1 MGKTAIDEKRGTMF
15 LVPPEKLKLVADKNH
30 PLYDRRV
37 EDAPDES
44 MIANIAMHGV
54 LEPVLVRKNG
64 EAIEV
69 VAGRGRTKAAIEANR
84 RLTAEGKL
92 PLLVPVIIRSGADA
106 DLFGVMISEN
116 EIRRGDSMLVKG
128 EKARKLL
135 NLGYTV
141 QQIAVTFGVT
151 RQAVE
156 QWLAA
161 EELPKPIKEAV
172 EAGEIT
178 ASAALQLA
186 GAGQGRDEQVK
197 RYEDIKRQGT
207 KPTIQKIR
215 NAVAVASDDKPTPKM
230 KTRKEILE
238 KIQDVRGD
246 DENWARAYI
255 AALMWVLGKDE

>member
-1 MGKTAIDEKRGTMF
+1 MGNTALNEKRRDMF
-15 LVPPEKLKLVADKNH
+15 LVPPEKLTLVVDKNN
-30 PLYDRRV
+30 PLYDPRV

-44 MIANIAMHGV
+44 MIVNIAMHGV

-64 EAIEV
+64 DAIEV

-84 RLTAEGKL
+84 RLTAEGKS
-92 PLLVPVIIRSGADA
+92 PLFVPVLVKGGTDA

-135 NLGYTV
+135 NMGYSE

-156 QWLAA
+156 SWLAV
-161 EELPKPIKEAV
+161 EQLPEPIKKAV
-172 EAGEIT
+172 ESGEIA

-186 GAGQGRDEQVK
+186 VAGHSREEQVK
-197 RYEDIKRQGT
+197 RFEEIKHRGEKTTVATMRSAAAASNNAPAT
-207 KPTIQKIR
+207 KMR
-215 NAVAVASDDKPTPKM
+215 
-230 KTRKEILE
+230 TRKEILNKMTE
-238 KIQDVRGD
+238 INKE
-246 DENWARAYI
+246 DEAWARAYI
-255 AALMWVLGKDE
+255 SALMWVLGKDE